1 MGTRLDGNV
10 SGGILGEFF
19 PFEMTGAI
27 ATCASC
33 GTTGPV
39 GTLVAYASNMGM
51 VMRCPRCEAAL
62 VRLTRV
68 KDRYW
73 MDMRGMRVLQVSAAR

>member
-1 MGTRLDGNV
+1 MGIRLDGNV
-10 SGGILGEFF
+10 AGGILGEIF
-19 PFEMTGAI
+19 PFEMTGAV

-39 GTLVAYASNMGM
+39 GTLMAYASNMGM
-51 VMRCPRCEAAL
+51 VVRCPRCDNVL
-62 VRLTRV
+62 FRMTRV

-73 MDMRGMRVLQVSAAR
+73 MDMRGARAFQISAER